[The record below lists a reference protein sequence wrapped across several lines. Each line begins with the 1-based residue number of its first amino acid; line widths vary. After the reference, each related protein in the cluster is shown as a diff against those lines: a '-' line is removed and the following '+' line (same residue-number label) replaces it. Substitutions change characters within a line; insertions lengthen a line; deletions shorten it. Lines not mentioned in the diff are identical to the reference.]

1 MNLDMQ
7 STSHSDSR
15 RPSPGCRRWLALAA
29 SCIAAFTAVAG
40 AQHASDYTI
49 GPQDVLSI
57 AVLNQADLGGKFA
70 VELDG
75 SFSFPLIGRVAAGG
89 LTVRNLE
96 TELRTRL
103 ANGFFNNPRVSV
115 AIEQYRSQRVFVTGE
130 VKNAGAY
137 ALVGDMTL
145 IEVLAKAGSTTPEA
159 GDEVVV
165 VPGRPPGLAE
175 AAAAAGASDVV
186 RVNLRDLQSGAATV
200 PNIDLRD
207 GDTIY
212 VPRAELAYVYG
223 QVKNPGS
230 YPVRSGTTVLQA
242 LSLAGG
248 ATPTGATNRLIV
260 IRVVDGAKKELRIN
274 LTDVLQ
280 PGDTIVV
287 PERFF

>member
-1 MNLDMQ
+1 MNLDTQ
-7 STSHSDSR
+7 STSHR
-15 RPSPGCRRWLALAA
+15 RPSSGRRGWLALVGACGVA
-29 SCIAAFTAVAG
+29 LTAVTG
-40 AQHASDYTI
+40 AQQAGDYTI

-75 SFSFPLIGRVAAGG
+75 SFSFPLIGRVVASG
-89 LTVRNLE
+89 LTIPGLE

-103 ANGFFNNPRVSV
+103 ANGFFNNPRLTV

-145 IEVLAKAGSTTPEA
+145 IEVLAKAGSTTPAA
-159 GDEVVV
+159 GDEVVI
-165 VPGRPPGLAE
+165 VPGRSPGAAE
-175 AAAAAGASDVV
+175 AAAAAGESDVV
-186 RVNLRDLQSGAATV
+186 RVNLKDLQSGAATV

-223 QVKNPGS
+223 QVRNPGS
-230 YPVRSGTTVLQA
+230 YPISAGTTVLQA

-248 ATPTGATNRLIV
+248 VTPTGATNRLNV
-260 IRVVDGAKKELRIN
+260 IRVVNGEKKELRIK